1 MEWQPIDTAPKDGVR
16 VLLVDAYGDIDIA
29 AYEEEIEERFVLTD
43 PSKKSYEKVREI
55 VGYWN
60 TENVFNP
67 THWMPLP
74 DPPKENSNG

>member
-16 VLLVDAYGDIDIA
+16 VLLVDAYGNVDIA
-29 AYEEEIEERFVLTD
+29 DYEEEIEERFVLTD
-43 PSKKSYEKVREI
+43 PGKKSYEKVREI